1 MNFLTIYEYSTMNIE
16 IDGISVKTNSFIL
29 EYKDGDNQ
37 TCGSVIVNYFP
48 SEAVFFLC
56 NNIKTNIY

>member
-48 SEAVFFLC
+48 SEAVFFL
-56 NNIKTNIY
+56 

>member
-1 MNFLTIYEYSTMNIE
+1 MSIE

-37 TCGSVIVNYFP
+37 TCGSVVVKSFP
-48 SEAVFFLC
+48 TEAVIFL
-56 NNIKTNIY
+56 